1 MLNLDPQIIDQD
13 KVRLRRRK
21 KLLKYAIIPIILVL
35 LIGVFFLRTGFYNIV
50 YKL

>member
-50 YKL
+50 YIL